1 MHIGKKA
8 IAAGLAIALSMGICI
23 SPAFAVTQSDL
34 DAAQAKLSSLAD
46 GLEPLEQQL
55 TDQEAS
61 LNETASAISDK
72 QAEIDD
78 TTQKLS
84 AARDTLSA
92 RMRANYK
99 SGGTSLLSV
108 IFGSSSAEDLV
119 SNIYYADKISDQDA
133 QTIETVKDLEDQLNS
148 EKNELEQ
155 QQDEQQQTLSDTQS
169 QAQEYQAKVAEA
181 QAYYDSLDSE
191 LQQEIAVQA
200 ADNASSSAATVT
212 QAIQT
217 VAPSTT
223 ATATDDTDD
232 DTSTGG
238 GTSNSYTGS
247 SSSTSSSSN
256 SNSSSSESSSGS
268 SSSSSSGG
276 NAIEG
281 GGLSAAY
288 AARGSRYVWGATGP
302 DTFDCSGL
310 VCYCYGYARGRTT
323 YEMIASLQA
332 SGDWKT
338 SLSELSVGDL
348 VFPSSGHVGIYI
360 GNGQMIHAP
369 HPGAKVCIGSV
380 YSFIGGGTY

>member
-338 SLSELSVGDL
+338 SRSELSVGDL

-369 HPGAKVCIGSV
+369 HEGATVCIGSV
-380 YSFIGGGTY
+380 YPFIGGGTY

>member
-247 SSSTSSSSN
+247 SSSTNSSSN
-256 SNSSSSESSSGS
+256 SNSSSSESSSG

-323 YEMIASLQA
+323 EDMIASLQA

-348 VFPSSGHVGIYI
+348 VFPSSRHVGIYI

-369 HPGAKVCIGSV
+369 HEGATVCIGSV
-380 YSFIGGGTY
+380 YYSFIGGGTY